1 MAEVGT
7 IVATVATHFHTS
19 LTTMATPPGTL
30 KEVIEKHSGGQGKEQ
45 GKNQKVAVA
54 ATDEEVEL
62 TYGEL
67 GGEIQHILL
76 PLSFHSPHFLLP
88 SPSLISSHFSF
99 SSLSSLAHTPHHH
112 SFTSSQ
118 IFFSTPCSFFPL
130 NPLLLPSLI

>member
-7 IVATVATHFHTS
+7 IATAVATHFHTP

-30 KEVIEKHSGGQGKEQ
+30 MEVIEKHSGGQGDGQGKEQ
-45 GKNQKVAVA
+45 GKQKVAVA

-76 PLSFHSPHFLLP
+76 PLLLHSPLALSPHFLP
-88 SPSLISSHFSF
+88 SSPLSCISLLIFSRF
-99 SSLSSLAHTPHHH
+99 IITS
-112 SFTSSQ
+112 TSSQ
-118 IFFSTPCSFFPL
+118 IFFSTPLFFL
-130 NPLLLPSLI
+130 SSHLLLLLSLS